1 MPPAIVHAYPR
12 TGEVLEGKYTVE
24 RLIGEGAMGAV
35 FQATHVLRQAPVALK
50 FMSPGIIELPGV
62 VERFLNEGVAA
73 SRINNE
79 HVVHVLDVSTLPTGL
94 PYLVM
99 EYLQGENL
107 EELLSREGEPGLPDV
122 ERAVF
127 FVLQVLRALQ
137 VAHRS
142 GIVHRDLKPANCF
155 VIRKDDD
162 PDFIKILDFGISKI
176 QPVGQP
182 GSTQVGPGGQA
193 PLNLTGIGAAL
204 GTPLYVSP
212 EQARNPKNVDSR
224 SDLYSVAVML
234 YELLTGKTPFEPES
248 GVLSELFMLL
258 ATATP
263 VPVDQLRHDLP
274 PGLSAV
280 VNKGLEKSPDARF
293 QSAAEM
299 AEALA
304 PFADRRSE
312 VVIRQLLSRPS
323 MMSRRGSTPA
333 PPLNSGA
340 PGPSSARPSAS
351 ATRRWSSEP
360 APVVSAPPQAAA
372 TSQSPVARLEPKAAL
387 GVNAGTAPGVGS
399 ADSSGETRAPAAPAS
414 RGRALWMGSAALAAA
429 VLAGIWFLL
438 PEQTPPSRIGN
449 ARGAREAATG
459 TAASGTRGE
468 KVAPSAP
475 PLPKSPEARTSA
487 ASSADAGAP
496 QVAAP
501 DGTLLPNGT
510 LPDTKPGT
518 GAGKP
523 GTTAAGTSGEGKVP
537 AAPGKLRLRDIGRDR
552 TGGR

>member
-1 MPPAIVHAYPR
+1 MPPVSEHAYPR

-50 FMSPGIIELPGV
+50 FMSPAIIDMPGV

-73 SRINNE
+73 SRINND
-79 HVVHVLDVSTLPTGL
+79 HVVHVLDVSTLPSGL

-99 EYLQGENL
+99 EYLQGEDL
-107 EELLSREGEPGLPDV
+107 EELLTREGEPGLPDV
-122 ERAVF
+122 GRAVF

-193 PLNLTGIGAAL
+193 PLNLTGVGAAL

-234 YELLTGKTPFEPES
+234 YELLSGKTPFEPES

-263 VPVDQLRHDLP
+263 TPLDQLRSDLP
-274 PGLSAV
+274 PGLSALV
-280 VNKGLEKSPDARF
+280 DKGLEKSPDARF

-299 AEALA
+299 AEALV

-323 MMSRRGSTPA
+323 MMSRRGSTP
-333 PPLNSGA
+333 PPPHTGA
-340 PGPSSARPSAS
+340 TGATSARPSAS
-351 ATRRWSSEP
+351 PTRRWSSEP
-360 APVVSAPPQAAA
+360 AKAASGVPAQPLLVGRSEIVARSETPAPRTEAAA
-372 TSQSPVARLEPKAAL
+372 AAR
-387 GVNAGTAPGVGS
+387 VSAGTAPGVGS
-399 ADSSGETRAPAAPAS
+399 AESSGETRPIAPAGS
-414 RGRALWMGSAALAAA
+414 RGRALWIGSAAAGVLVLAAI
-429 VLAGIWFLL
+429 GFLL
-438 PEQTPPSRIGN
+438 PEQTPASRIGT
-449 ARGAREAATG
+449 ARGPREASAGPGAPG
-459 TAASGTRGE
+459 TAA
-468 KVAPSAP
+468 KVKPGAAPQLQVPLVPAP
-475 PLPKSPEARTSA
+475 ANA
-487 ASSADAGAP
+487 VDAGSP
-496 QVAAP
+496 RAALSGEAVP
-501 DGTLLPNGT
+501 SDM
-510 LPDTKPGT
+510 K
-518 GAGKP
+518 GKP
-523 GTTAAGTSGEGKVP
+523 GAGTSGDGKLP
-537 AAPGKLRLRDIGRDR
+537 ATPGKLRLRDIGRDR
-552 TGGR
+552 TDGR